1 MTATPTRADEA
12 IEILRSLH
20 PLLTSINNRLG
31 TIETSLQ
38 GVSERMARVEG
49 QLTNIPSG
57 TMIVLTIMG
66 GLVANGL
73 VIAGVVFAVL
83 NFVKPA
89 GAGG

>member
-1 MTATPTRADEA
+1 MTAVPPRADEA
-12 IEILRSLH
+12 NEVLRSLH
-20 PLLTSINNRLG
+20 PLLTSINTRLG

-38 GVSERMARVEG
+38 DMSVRMARVEG
-49 QLTNIPSG
+49 QLTGIPSG

-89 GAGG
+89 G